1 MITTNLR
8 KVGGSLMF
16 AVPPALLGVL
26 QLQAGETVSVK
37 VEDGRLV
44 VEPLGHPRYTLA
56 ELLAQ
61 CSESLDV
68 SQEERDWI
76 DAVPVGRELL

>member
-16 AVPPALLGVL
+16 AVPPALLGLIEL
-26 QLQAGETVSVK
+26 QVGETVSVK
-37 VEDGRLV
+37 VENGCLV
-44 VEPLGHPRYTLA
+44 VEPLGHPRYTLD
-56 ELLAQ
+56 ELLVQ
-61 CSESLDV
+61 CNESLTA

-76 DAVPVGRELL
+76 DAMPVGRELL